1 MLSTLNSQ
9 YLNIEQWLPSK
20 TEGNTTLGKMKPVK
34 VISGNSF
41 SFTNYLYDVWAN
53 RSLIAA
59 FARRDLRVQYA
70 QTYLGLLWSILQPV
84 IAVLIFTFFFQRVI
98 HLNMR
103 VPYAVFALTGI
114 LGWFYFTQLVGQA
127 GTSLMHNKGIITKVA
142 FPKLILP
149 LAKTLIGLTEFGI
162 SLCLL
167 LILMLV
173 TGMPFTAKI
182 AWLPL
187 AILANIMAGLSI
199 GIWLAGLTIRFRDL
213 HHVIPFLIGFGIWIT
228 PVFYPTTL
236 VPNGVTWIYYLH
248 PVANVIALY
257 RYIFIGDAI
266 QVLPMLTSFGVAA
279 VLLVTGLVFF
289 IRNEKLMADY
299 L

>member
-1 MLSTLNSQ
+1 MLLNPQ
-9 YLNIEQWLPSK
+9 ILNIEQWLPSK
-20 TEGNTTLGKMKPVK
+20 TEGNTSIGKMKPVK
-34 VISGNSF
+34 VISSNSF
-41 SFTNYLYDVWAN
+41 TLSNYLNEVWAN
-53 RSLIAA
+53 RSLITA
-59 FARRDLRVQYA
+59 FAKRDLRVQYA

-84 IAVLIFTFFFQRVI
+84 IAVFIFTFFFQRVI

-127 GTSLMHNKGIITKVA
+127 GTSLMHNKGIITQVA

-149 LAKTLIGLTEFGI
+149 LAKTLIGLVEFSI

-167 LILMLV
+167 LILMV
-173 TGMPFTAKI
+173 ATGTPFTAKVI
-182 AWLPL
+182 WLPV
-187 AILANIMAGLSI
+187 AILANIIAGLSI

-236 VPNGVTWIYYLH
+236 VPDNVTWIYYLH

-257 RYIFIGDAI
+257 RYIFLGDAL
-266 QVLPMLTSFGVAA
+266 QMLPMVTSFSIAA
-279 VLLVTGLVFF
+279 LLLATGLVFF